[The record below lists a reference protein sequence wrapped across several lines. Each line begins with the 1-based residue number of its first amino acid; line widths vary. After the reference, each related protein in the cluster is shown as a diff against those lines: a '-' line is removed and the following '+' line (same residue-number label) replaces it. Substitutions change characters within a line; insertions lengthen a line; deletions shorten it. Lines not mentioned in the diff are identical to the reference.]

1 MQKTIKLSSL
11 SFDVDGFVEGL
22 FLFLFCFSFYFRRHC
37 HICVQSLHLS
47 DNIGVSTFSR
57 TLILWENT
65 PEE

>member
-22 FLFLFCFSFYFRRHC
+22 FLVFFSFYFRRHC

-47 DNIGVSTFSR
+47 DNIGVSAFSR